1 MTDSVVIIPT
11 YNEIG
16 NIKNT
21 LNKIEN
27 LSVNFN
33 IIIVDDN
40 SPDGTAQLVNKIID
54 SKKLKSKITL
64 INRKEKNGLGS
75 AYIEGFKKALN
86 QNYDYIFQLDC
97 DGSHDP
103 NELIKLREILINEH
117 KDIVVGSRYIKGIT
131 VINWPLSRLLLS
143 IFANIYVKIITGLP
157 VNDST
162 GGFNGYNKKALSSII
177 KNKISFQGYAF
188 QIQMKFIG
196 YKLRYKI
203 DEIPII
209 FKDREI
215 GESKMSFKIFGEAF
229 YGIAL
234 MKLKSL
240 NKYISFLILF
250 ISFQSL
256 YAEEQI
262 DIWNKEIKEKSIPVE
277 IVSSHY
283 VDPKGERVR
292 SWTQSQH

>member
-1 MTDSVVIIPT
+1 MTNSVVIIPT

-33 IIIVDDN
+33 IIVVDDN
-40 SPDGTAQLVNKIID
+40 SPDGTAKLVNEIID

-75 AYIEGFKKALN
+75 AYIEGFKNALN

-97 DGSHDP
+97 DGSHNP
-103 NELIKLREILINEH
+103 NDLIKLREILINEH

-196 YKLRYKI
+196 YKLKYKI

-229 YGIAL
+229 YGIIM
-234 MKLKSL
+234 MKLKSFFV
-240 NKYISFLILF
+240 KY
-250 ISFQSL
+250 
-256 YAEEQI
+256 
-262 DIWNKEIKEKSIPVE
+262 KS
-277 IVSSHY
+277 
-283 VDPKGERVR
+283 
-292 SWTQSQH
+292 

>member
-16 NIKNT
+16 NINNT

-103 NELIKLREILINEH
+103 NELIKLREILISEH

-177 KNKISFQGYAF
+177 KNKISFQ
-188 QIQMKFIG
+188 
-196 YKLRYKI
+196 
-203 DEIPII
+203 
-209 FKDREI
+209 
-215 GESKMSFKIFGEAF
+215 
-229 YGIAL
+229 
-234 MKLKSL
+234 
-240 NKYISFLILF
+240 
-250 ISFQSL
+250 
-256 YAEEQI
+256 
-262 DIWNKEIKEKSIPVE
+262 
-277 IVSSHY
+277 
-283 VDPKGERVR
+283 
-292 SWTQSQH
+292 